1 MRNFKKF
8 FKKMSQQENDP
19 MNENEQTGE
28 QNETV
33 SAETEQNT
41 TAHAFSGNEQEQKIS
56 ALEQKVAEANDKYL
70 RLYSEFD
77 NFRKRTQ
84 KERIELLKTAG
95 EETIKSLLP
104 VIDDFERAIRNSE
117 KATDIAA
124 IHEGVKLIHHKFQ
137 HILSQKGL
145 EAIESTGKAFDTDLH
160 EAITNI
166 PAPSED
172 LKGKVV
178 EEVEKGYLLNG
189 KVIRFAKVVV
199 GN

>member
-1 MRNFKKF
+1 MGEKDKKSAPGDSADN
-8 FKKMSQQENDP
+8 KEINKEDMENDQIKNEENSEAVAEENISAEQKA
-19 MNENEQTGE
+19 MNELNEKI
-28 QNETV
+28 NE
-33 SAETEQNT
+33 
-41 TAHAFSGNEQEQKIS
+41 
-56 ALEQKVAEANDKYL
+56 LNDRYL

-77 NFRKRTQ
+77 NYRKRTS

-95 EETIKSLLP
+95 EETLKSLLP
-104 VIDDFERAIRNSE
+104 VLDDFERAIKFNDT
-117 KATDIAA
+117 ATDLKIVN
-124 IHEGVKLIHHKFQ
+124 EGVHLIYNKFNNT
-137 HILSQKGL
+137 LSQKG
-145 EAIESTGKAFDTDLH
+145 ITPMESVGKIFNVDEH

-189 KVIRFAKVVV
+189 KVIRFAKVIV